1 MAYYNTSVTEIA
13 SLYQSSLSRV
23 DYYFYYDVPDIPIN
37 QQFKALLMV
46 ISNDKT
52 TYEYRVNNLFRYSNV
67 SNNFTSIFS
76 YNCTTPDIPYYFKF
90 VAKPKNEDYTEEEI
104 QHIFESDDFTEYKS
118 YYGTQNLDINV
129 RNNKEI
135 DLDYE
140 FKINITPNNPI
151 VDYYKIELWD
161 YDGNVKLLES
171 DEIRPASSSS
181 TFATYVF
188 NNLEEDTVYKVKLC
202 CYPYDGLKFRLLWTY
217 NICTGIF
224 VFDDVFVSNITCY
237 YSQYNDYSFTLD
249 LDGNLNREM
258 VCGGYYYSNDGDD
271 YINWANQT
279 VNNNKC
285 TFRLYNTAT
294 HPELIYP
301 NTPYLISTI
310 FVRKGYVFSLET
322 FELAKKK
329 QSNVVYYIE
338 KPTLTLNIQ
347 NNDTIDTSGYT
358 FILGYT
364 QDNDEPIDYG
374 IFYLYDANGNLLRE
388 SEKLFNIEDPP
399 LILYKYFGGFLNN
412 TSYKIKAYV
421 KTFHGLEVET
431 DLINFNIEY
440 ENPILYAPLELE
452 NKCNGGYIDVSS
464 DIFVGEGICN
474 PSPMVFV
481 DEGEKYSAYAIK
493 SDPIIQYQRET
504 SSWIYW
510 NGGININTDFI
521 VKCWFS
527 VGTINNNIL
536 RLYNNNGDYLNIK
549 FKRYLTSVESLN
561 SDYVEISNADGIVI
575 ANSNFIDTRTN
586 GTNQYFLWIKVVGNN
601 WEVILNEYSKET
613 SIFNWE
619 DSSNNIQYNTT
630 SDLKWYGEDYGNDG
644 LKSPTF
650 DANINN
656 FNQVIIGNA
665 VCRGLEIT
673 NNTELVYSDD
683 FDNWDE
689 YMVLKCDF
697 NQNVRGGNLQEQLG
711 NIDSI
716 RIKRFS
722 KTTNTWITLYEK
734 EIINEE
740 DLIID
745 YKDYIIPNGI
755 EQLYAM
761 VPVLANGDEG
771 NYIVNSIT
779 PSWNYCF
786 VSDGEQCFK
795 LYSSINYGTTPQNSP
810 VGTLNPIGRT
820 YPVIIRNSNINYK
833 SGILSGQLMGYNFEQ
848 YHHLD
853 RNDVVKQTQDY
864 IDFLTNGKSKVITDW
879 NGNCWIVQVIDSP
892 TINYNIT
899 TTNGIT
905 TVTFSW
911 AEQGK
916 YDNEKD
922 LIENDLI

>member
-1 MAYYNTSVTEIA
+1 MAYYNTSITEIA

-23 DYYFYYDVPDIPIN
+23 DYYFYYDVPDVPIN

-52 TYEYRVNNLFRYSNV
+52 TYEYRVYNSTRYSKV
-67 SNNFTSIFS
+67 SLNYTSIPS
-76 YNCTTPDIPYYFKF
+76 YNCTTPNIPYYFKY
-90 VAKPKNEDYTEEEI
+90 VAKPKDEDYTEEEI

-135 DLDYE
+135 NLDYE

-171 DEIRPASSSS
+171 DEIRPANSSS

-188 NNLEEDTVYKVKLC
+188 DNLEEDTVYKVKLC

-237 YSQYNDYSFTLD
+237 YSQYNSYSFTLD

-258 VCGGYYYSNDGDD
+258 VCGGYYYSNDGDT
-271 YINWANQT
+271 YIDWTNST

-285 TFRLYNTAT
+285 TFRLYNTAI

-310 FVRKGYVFSLET
+310 FVRKGYVFSWET
-322 FELAKKK
+322 VELAKKK

-364 QDNDEPIDYG
+364 QDDDEPIDYG

-440 ENPILYAPLELE
+440 EDPILHAPLKLKSECDE
-452 NKCNGGYIDVSS
+452 GYIDVSS
-464 DIFVGEGICN
+464 DIFVGEGESN
-474 PSPMVFV
+474 PSPMVYIN
-481 DEGEKYSAYAIK
+481 EGEKYSAYAIK
-493 SDPIIQYQRET
+493 SDPIIQYQRQT

-510 NGGININTDFI
+510 GYGVDINTSFVI
-521 VKCWFS
+521 KYWFS
-527 VGTINNNIL
+527 VGSINNDIL
-536 RLYNNNGDYLNIK
+536 RLYNEDGNYINVKFKRLNRTVAELNGDYIEVSSSEN
-549 FKRYLTSVESLN
+549 
-561 SDYVEISNADGIVI
+561 VI
-575 ANSNFIDTRTN
+575 ANSNIIHSRTN
-586 GTNQYFLWIKVVGNN
+586 GTNKYFLWIKVVNN
-601 WEVILNEYSKET
+601 QWEVILREDSKEE
-613 SIFNWE
+613 SVFNWD
-619 DSSNNIQYNTT
+619 DSDNNISWNAT
-630 SDLKWYGEDYGNDG
+630 SDITWYQENYEDNR
-644 LKSPTF
+644 LESPLYQF
-650 DANINN
+650 NPNN
-656 FNQVIIGNA
+656 FNKILVGNGI
-665 VCRGLEIT
+665 CRQLEIT
-673 NNTELVYSDD
+673 NDTSLVYSDELD
-683 FDNWDE
+683 DWNE

-697 NQNVRGGNLQEQLG
+697 DQNLKGGNLDEQLG
-711 NIDSI
+711 NISSI
-716 RIKRFS
+716 RIKRMDS
-722 KTTNTWITLYEK
+722 TNNSWITLYEK
-734 EIINEE
+734 DINEE
-740 DLIID
+740 EDLMID
-745 YKDYIIPNGI
+745 YHDYIVPKGV
-755 EQLYAM
+755 EQMYAL
-761 VPVLANGDEG
+761 VPVMANGDEG
-771 NYIVNSIT
+771 NYIVNTIV
-779 PSWNYCF
+779 PNWRYCF
-786 VSDGEQCFK
+786 VSDNEQCFK
-795 LYSSINYGTTPQNSP
+795 LYSSINYGSTPQNVP

-820 YPVIIRNSNINYK
+820 YPIIIRNSSVDYQ
-833 SGILSGQLMGYNFEQ
+833 SGVLSGQLMGYNFEQ

-853 RNDVVKQTQDY
+853 RADVVKQTQDFVK
-864 IDFLTNGKSKVITDW
+864 FLTNGKSKVITDW

-892 TINYNIT
+892 TINYNIA
-899 TTNGIT
+899 TTNGIV

-916 YDNEKD
+916 YNNEKD